1 MDYSAPHTGLVIAS
15 YLISAICLIG
25 LTVFI
30 LKRDRQLVAK
40 LKNLN
45 TTDDQ

>member
-25 LTVFI
+25 LTVFV
-30 LKRDRQLVAK
+30 LRRDRQLAAK
-40 LKNLN
+40 LKNQSHK
-45 TTDDQ
+45 DDQ